1 MNTTKNIRPVVVGIF
16 VVLGI
21 LILVVTIFTLGAE
34 KETFV
39 KLTPINAVFDD
50 VGGLQVGGNIR
61 FSGVKVGTVKKMS
74 FYGNSQVLVTMNI
87 EQAIIEHIRKD
98 AFAKI
103 GSDGLIGNKIIIIYG
118 GKAQTPQV
126 VKDDYLKVEN
136 ALSTEDMLATL
147 QQNNKNILEITKDF
161 KNISRKI
168 DNGKGTLAMLLN
180 DATIAQSLGASAN
193 TLHETMVNLKT
204 VSEGS
209 KDVMANLQAFSERI
223 NKKGNS
229 IHDLARDTVVYGS
242 IKATFAQLNI
252 ASNFLTKFTANLK
265 TVSDKLNQKDNSVGV
280 LLNDSEMAASLKT
293 TLKNLETGSK
303 KLDEDLEALQHNF
316 LLRRFFKK
324 KAKAEDK

>member
-1 MNTTKNIRPVVVGIF
+1 MNRFKNNRPVVVGIF

-21 LILVVTIFTLGAE
+21 LILVVTIFTLGGQ

-50 VGGLQVGGNIR
+50 VGGLQIGGNIR

-118 GKAQTPQV
+118 GKATSPQV
-126 VKDDYLKVEN
+126 EKNDYLKVEN
-136 ALSTEDMLATL
+136 ALSTDDMLATL
-147 QQNNKNILEITKDF
+147 QENNKNILEITKDF
-161 KNISRKI
+161 KNISKKI
-168 DNGKGTLAMLLN
+168 DGGKGTLAMLLN
-180 DATIAQSLGASAN
+180 DPTIAQKLGASVN
-193 TLHETMVNLKT
+193 GLQETMANLKT
-204 VSEGS
+204 VSESS
-209 KDVMANLQAFSERI
+209 KEVLANLQAFSGKL

-229 IHDLARDTVVYGS
+229 IHDLASDTVVYQS
-242 IKATFAQLNI
+242 IKATLAQLNN
-252 ASNFLTKFTANLK
+252 ASSSLTKFTANLK
-265 TVSDKLNQKDNSVGV
+265 TVSDKLNQKDNAVGV
-280 LLNDSEMAASLKT
+280 LLSDSETAASLKT

-324 KAKAEDK
+324 KAKTNK